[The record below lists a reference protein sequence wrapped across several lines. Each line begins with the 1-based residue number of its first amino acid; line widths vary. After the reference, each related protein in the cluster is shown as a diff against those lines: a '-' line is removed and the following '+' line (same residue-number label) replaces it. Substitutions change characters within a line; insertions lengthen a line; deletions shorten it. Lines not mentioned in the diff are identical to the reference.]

1 MLMTTEHIWNTFH
14 AQLKGFIL
22 KRVPDQDEAEDI
34 LQDVF
39 LKIHT
44 HIHTVRDEDKL
55 VGWMYQIAR
64 NAIYDSFREQR
75 HGATKGSNDYQEAEY
90 ALAEDMPEESVIA
103 ELLPCITA
111 MVQSLPTA
119 YQEALMLTEYE
130 GLSQKQLSE
139 RLGISYSG
147 AKSRVQ
153 RAREKL
159 KAMLLDCCHF
169 QFDRLGNVIDY
180 QPRHAC
186 CPPAPVS
193 VICC

>member
-1 MLMTTEHIWNTFH
+1 MMMTTEHIWNTFNT
-14 AQLKGFIL
+14 QLKGFIL
-22 KRVPDQDEAEDI
+22 KRVTDEDRAEDI

-44 HIHTVRDEDKL
+44 HIHTVRDEEKL

-64 NAIYDSFREQR
+64 NAIYDSYRQQHNVFTALGEE
-75 HGATKGSNDYQEAEY
+75 D
-90 ALAEDMPEESVIA
+90 ALAEDMPEESIIA
-103 ELLPCITA
+103 ELLPCITE
-111 MVQSLPTA
+111 MVNRLPA
-119 YQEALMLTEYE
+119 DYKQALVLTEYE

-169 QFDRLGNVIDY
+169 QFDRLGSIIDY
-180 QPRHAC
+180 QPRLAC
-186 CPPAPVS
+186 CPPVETCTT
-193 VICC
+193 CC

>member
-1 MLMTTEHIWNTFH
+1 MMMTTEHIWNTFH
-14 AQLKGFIL
+14 TQLKGFIL
-22 KRVPDQDEAEDI
+22 KRVPNQDEAEDI

-44 HIHTVRDEDKL
+44 HLHTVRDEDKL
-55 VGWMYQIAR
+55 VGWMYQIVR

-75 HGATKGSNDYQEAEY
+75 PLVKDVSDSYDEY
-90 ALAEDMPEESVIA
+90 ALAEDIPEESVIA
-103 ELLPCITA
+103 ELLPCLTE
-111 MVQSLPTA
+111 MVNRLPA
-119 YQEALMLTEYE
+119 DYRQAIVLTEYE

-139 RLGISYSG
+139 RLDISYSG

-159 KAMLLDCCHF
+159 KTMLLNCCYF

-180 QPRHAC
+180 QPRC
-186 CPPAPVS
+186 CPPEPTS